1 MPIILGHH
9 KNWDDSKGYPKNY
22 HYLDNANPI
31 LVNIIQMADNLDA
44 ATDRISRA
52 YKMTKTSDDVLREF
66 EEGKGTRYNPK
77 LVKMMLSDEK
87 FKEELAELTTDGRN
101 DICFNIFSS
110 YLMQEK

>member
-1 MPIILGHH
+1 
-9 KNWDDSKGYPKNY
+9 
-22 HYLDNANPI
+22 
-31 LVNIIQMADNLDA
+31 MADNLDA